1 MLSREEICAL
11 MPHEGKMCLLEKL
24 LEWDDEQLVCSTES
38 HMRLDNPLRSKQR
51 LNAVHAAEYGAQ
63 AMALHGGLL
72 ARQSGAPPM
81 AGFLVSLRGVR
92 LYRQRLDDTNY
103 PMIIRA
109 TKLLADS
116 GNLLYD
122 FQLSIN
128 EIPVAEGNAAVMA
141 QREG

>member
-11 MPHEGKMCLLEKL
+11 MPHDGKMCLIEKL
-24 LEWDDEQLVCSTES
+24 LEWDDDQLVCSTES
-38 HMRLDNPLRSKQR
+38 HMRTDNPLRSNHR

-72 ARQSGAPPM
+72 ARESGASPR
-81 AGFLVSLRGVR
+81 AGFLVSLRGVKLHR
-92 LYRQRLDDTNY
+92 ERLDDTTH
-103 PMIIRA
+103 PMLIRA

-122 FQLSIN
+122 FQLTIN
-128 EIPVAEGNAAVMA
+128 EIPIAEGNAAVMA